1 MLIQSPVMK
10 HIKAFLAIVPFCIF
24 LNSCMEEG
32 DSVGGGA
39 AGDGFLYEYEKGHFK
54 VKFPVEPK
62 AQSHRV
68 FGDDNIEA
76 KASVNGV
83 TFTARYI
90 PDATGAADDI
100 DKYLKERGE
109 KTVANMKITSAK
121 EIEVSGLRAVRVEE
135 VTTDDL
141 DITAFRVHVP
151 ANGRIY
157 TLEVHGAT
165 PRIDLAAVNAFID
178 SFEIQKK
185 E

>member
-1 MLIQSPVMK
+1 MK
-10 HIKAFLAIVPFCIF
+10 HIKALLAIVPLCIF

-32 DSVGGGA
+32 DAGGGA
-39 AGDGFLYEYEKGHFK
+39 AGDGFLYEYEQGHFK
-54 VKFPVEPK
+54 VRFPVEPK
-62 AQSHRV
+62 AESHRI

-83 TFTARYI
+83 TYVARYI
-90 PDATGAADDI
+90 PDTTGAADDI
-100 DKYLKERGE
+100 DKYLKESGE

-135 VTTDDL
+135 VTTNDL
-141 DITAFRVHVP
+141 DITGFRIHVP

-157 TLEVHGAT
+157 TLNIHGPTA
-165 PRIDLAAVNAFID
+165 RINLDEINAFID
-178 SFEIQKK
+178 SFEIQKR